1 MSIELRILSGARAG
15 QTEAF
20 EKSVIAVGRHPLSD
34 FRFDATHDLD
44 VSTKHGE
51 IRGIDGK
58 YIVHDHDSTNGTFV
72 NGERVPAGGSR
83 DLRDGDVIAFGAHG
97 PTVAV
102 RIHGRHST
110 PIGEKATLLE
120 TPAFGAPAQPS
131 AAAPHRPTTERIA
144 IAVREQTRGLKR
156 AIIAIVVVLGGLAA
170 GAVIVARRQSAER
183 DAEIR
188 RLTAEYD
195 STSKS
200 FEARLEGMNDTA
212 LTNDLRRRNDSLM
225 TAVRDAHGEQ
235 QATVAQQAL
244 ARSHALLRSA
254 AQMDLP
260 SVRDANDPAVVFI
273 YTEIGD
279 QAYEASGFDVAKSGL
294 VITNRHVVS
303 DSSGRATRIRVK
315 FANTRVWHAAHIARV
330 AEDPTSDLALLQI
343 DDAGP
348 FPTVPAVAP
357 TVDTPVGGSIA
368 TLGYPLGTGIAME
381 GTGDD
386 FTAKTSLTIGTVSK
400 STDEILQINAFA
412 THGSSGSPVL
422 DGHGHV
428 IGVVSR
434 GPAAADG
441 QIVYAV
447 PAPRIVALLRGTA
460 R

>member
-20 EKSVIAVGRHPLSD
+20 EKSVIAIGRHPMSD
-34 FRFDATHDLD
+34 FRFDVAHDLD

-51 IRGIDGK
+51 IRGIDGR
-58 YIVHDHDSTNGTFV
+58 YTVHDNNSTNGTFV
-72 NGERVPAGGSR
+72 NGARVPAGGAR
-83 DLRDGDVIAFGAHG
+83 ELRDGDVIAFGAHG

-102 RIHGRHST
+102 HIHGRHVT

-120 TPAFGAPAQPS
+120 TPAFGAAAQPAS
-131 AAAPHRPTTERIA
+131 GAPRRPTTERIA
-144 IAVREQTRGLKR
+144 IAVREQTRGLKL
-156 AIIAIVVVLGGLAA
+156 AIGALVVVLGAVAAAALVLSRQQSTRRDDEIKRLAA
-170 GAVIVARRQSAER
+170 A
-183 DAEIR
+183 
-188 RLTAEYD
+188 YD
-195 STSKS
+195 STSRS
-200 FEARLEGMNDTA
+200 FAARLQGMNDTA
-212 LTNDLRRRNDSLM
+212 LTNDLRRENDSLM
-225 TAVRDAHGEQ
+225 RAVHDAHGAE
-235 QATVAQQAL
+235 QATVAQQAIE
-244 ARSHALLRSA
+244 RSHELLRSA
-254 AQMDLP
+254 SQMDLP
-260 SVRDANDPAVVFI
+260 SVRDANDPAIVFI

-279 QAYEASGFDVAKSGL
+279 RAFEATGFDVAKSGL
-294 VITNRHVVS
+294 VVTNRHVVS
-303 DSSGRATRIRVK
+303 DSSGRATRLRVK
-315 FANTRVWHAAHIARV
+315 FANSRAWHPAHIARL
-330 AEDPTSDLALLQI
+330 ADDPASDLALLQI

-348 FPTVPAVAP
+348 FPTVTAVAP

-386 FTAKTSLTIGTVSK
+386 FMAKTSLTIGTVSK
-400 STDEILQINAFA
+400 STDDILQINAFA

-434 GPAAADG
+434 GPAGADG

-447 PAPRIVALLRGTA
+447 PAPKIVELLRGTP

>member
-20 EKSVIAVGRHPLSD
+20 EKSVIAVGRHPMSD

-51 IRGIDGK
+51 IRGIDGQ
-58 YIVHDHDSTNGTFV
+58 YTLYDHSSTNGTFV

-83 DLRDGDVIAFGAHG
+83 VLRDGDVIAFGAHG
-97 PTVAV
+97 PTVSV
-102 RIHGRHST
+102 RIHGHHST

-120 TPAFGAPAQPS
+120 TPAFGAAAQ
-131 AAAPHRPTTERIA
+131 AAPSGPRRPTTERIA
-144 IAVREQTRGLKR
+144 IAVKEQTRGLKL
-156 AIIAIVVVLGGLAA
+156 AIVGVVIVLGGLAA
-170 GAVIVARRQSAER
+170 TTFILGRRQAAQR
-183 DAEIR
+183 DDEIR
-188 RLTAEYD
+188 RLSAEYD

-200 FEARLEGMNDTA
+200 FSARLQGMNDTA
-212 LTNDLRRRNDSLM
+212 LTNDLRRRNDSLLN
-225 TAVRDAHGEQ
+225 AVRDARGDE

-244 ARSHALLRSA
+244 ARNHDILRSA
-254 AQMDLP
+254 AEMDLP

-279 QAYEASGFDVAKSGL
+279 KAYEASGFDVTKSGL
-294 VITNRHVVS
+294 VVTNRHVVS

-315 FANTRVWHAAHIARV
+315 FANTRVWHAARIARV
-330 AEDPTSDLALLQI
+330 ADDPASDLALLQI

-348 FPTVPAVAP
+348 FPTVAAVAP

-386 FTAKTSLTIGTVSK
+386 FMAKTSLTIGTVSK

-447 PAPRIVALLRGTA
+447 PAPRIVELLRGTA

>member
-20 EKSVIAVGRHPLSD
+20 EKSVIAVGRHPMSD

-51 IRGIDGK
+51 IRGIDGR
-58 YIVHDHDSTNGTFV
+58 YTVHDNNSTNGTFV

-83 DLRDGDVIAFGAHG
+83 ELRDGDVIAFGAHG

-120 TPAFGAPAQPS
+120 TPAFGAAAQSSPAPG
-131 AAAPHRPTTERIA
+131 APRRPTTERIA
-144 IAVREQTRGLKR
+144 IAVKEQTRGLKL
-156 AIIAIVVVLGGLAA
+156 ALAGIVIVLGGLAA
-170 GAVIVARRQSAER
+170 TSFFMGRRQAAAR
-183 DAEIR
+183 DDEIR

-200 FEARLEGMNDTA
+200 FEARLQGMNDTS
-212 LTNDLRRRNDSLM
+212 LTNDLRRRNDSLLS
-225 TAVRDAHGEQ
+225 AVRGAHGAQ

-244 ARSHALLRSA
+244 ARNHDLLRSA

-260 SVRDANDPAVVFI
+260 SVRDANDPAIVFI
-273 YTEIGD
+273 YTEIGN
-279 QAYEASGFDVAKSGL
+279 QAYEATGFDVARSGL

-315 FANTRVWHAAHIARV
+315 FANTRVWHAAHIARI
-330 AEDPTSDLALLQI
+330 ADDPNSDLALVQI
-343 DDAGP
+343 DDPGP
-348 FPTVPAVAP
+348 FPTVPAVAA

-368 TLGYPLGTGIAME
+368 TLGFPLGTGIAME

-386 FTAKTSLTIGTVSK
+386 FVAKTSLTIGTVSK

-434 GPAAADG
+434 GPAGADG

-447 PAPRIVALLRGTA
+447 PAPRIQELLKA